1 MELSKTYINGLFQ
14 TRSVDM
20 TQKRSVTSNLSPTN
34 SVYGEALLLINGK
47 EYRVW
52 DPYRSKYL
60 AAFLSGMKQ
69 LPQIQGK
76 KILYLGVST
85 GTTASHFS
93 DILDNGILYGIE
105 FSPKVMRRFF
115 YLAERRTN
123 LIPILADARRPEEY
137 SSFVFEV
144 DLIYQDI
151 AQPDQATIFGRNSQ
165 EFLKSGGLGFLAVK
179 SQSIDVTQEPD
190 EIFSKQII
198 ELEQKFD
205 LKIQEY
211 RSIGAFEKKHAVIV
225 IKKL

>member
-1 MELSKTYINGLFQ
+1 MKLTKTSIDGLFQ
-14 TRSVDM
+14 VKSAEKSRLVTRNKV
-20 TQKRSVTSNLSPTN
+20 PGN
-34 SVYGEALLLINGK
+34 SVYGEQLLSINGE

-52 DPYRSKYL
+52 DPYRSKYV
-60 AAFLSGMKQ
+60 AAYLSGMKK

-93 DILDNGILYGIE
+93 DILDDGILFGIE

-115 YLAERRTN
+115 RLAEQRPN

-144 DLIYQDI
+144 DLIYQDV
-151 AQPDQATIFGRNSQ
+151 AQPDQAMIFGRNAQ

-179 SQSIDVTQEPD
+179 SQSIDVVLKPD
-190 EIFSKQII
+190 EIFSEQMEK
-198 ELEQKFD
+198 LERKFG
-205 LKIQEY
+205 LEIREY
-211 RSIGAFEKKHAVIV
+211 HSIDFFEKKHAVII
-225 IKKL
+225 IKKP